1 MRRGSWSRPWVLLL
15 TWSGLAG
22 AVTTPPVETSVERRY
37 SLEYRAA
44 PECPAAPALAQ
55 AIESRTP
62 GAAQQSARDA
72 MVRLRVELREDG
84 TSTLWVDLPQGRS
97 RRDFPPAACADTL
110 ASIAVIASMV
120 LETDASERFSAVES
134 VMDRLDPDASTP
146 EPILPEAAP
155 ETTLAPARP
164 AEETPAQP
172 PGQVHK
178 PAPERAKL
186 RVAFAAGPLLESAVA
201 RNAAWGADAGIVAW
215 LEPRRPSVWVPS
227 IRAQALATLPA
238 TVRAEQGDLELRL
251 LAGRLHVCPMRLPVG
266 ASLRIVPCLTGDIG
280 VLRARGT
287 GQTVKPLAP
296 TMPWLALGGTLRAQ
310 LALGRVVALESWL
323 GLRGLARADTFV
335 FSRPDL
341 VGYQVPHWSLGA
353 GLGLSLALP

>member
-1 MRRGSWSRPWVLLL
+1 MRRGSWSRPWGLML
-15 TWSGLAG
+15 TWSGLAS
-22 AVTTPPVETSVERRY
+22 AVTTPSAETSVERRY
-37 SLEYRAA
+37 SLEYQAA
-44 PECPAAPALAQ
+44 ADCPAAPALAQ

-62 GAAQQSARDA
+62 GATQQGAGDA

-84 TSTLWVDLPQGRS
+84 TSTLWVDLPEGRS
-97 RRDFPPAACADTL
+97 QRDFPPASCADTL

-120 LETDASERFSAVES
+120 LETSASERLSAVQS
-134 VMDRLDPDASTP
+134 VMDRLAPETSTP
-146 EPILPEAAP
+146 EPVLPAAAP
-155 ETTLAPARP
+155 ETTLGPARP
-164 AEETPAQP
+164 AEETPAQLR
-172 PGQVHK
+172 GHAHQ

-186 RVAFAAGPLLESAVA
+186 RIAIAAGLLLESAVA
-201 RNAAWGADAGIVAW
+201 RNAAWGADAGVGAW

-227 IRAQALATLPA
+227 IRVQALVTLPA

-251 LAGRLHVCPMRLPVG
+251 LAGRLHVCPLRLPVG
-266 ASLRIVPCLTGDIG
+266 ASLRIVPCLTGDVG

-287 GQTVKPLAP
+287 GQTLNPLEP

-353 GLGLSLALP
+353 GLGLSLALR